1 MGDLGK
7 QIRLHRL
14 FSHPSGR
21 FVGVAVDHFVGY
33 ADTMTAGLGD
43 LKHVI
48 DTVVTARPDALTMYH
63 GAARHYW
70 PQHAGVI
77 PLIIQIGCFT
87 PDDRVVEGL
96 GTPEEVVRLGAEAV
110 AVAIGVRGPTE
121 GKFLN
126 MLSRT
131 VVEAEKCGLPV
142 IAHIYPRE
150 YANTV
155 TIVHDA
161 PNVAWAVRCGIE
173 CGADVIKVGY
183 PGSVADFRDI
193 IATSSVPIF
202 GAGGPL
208 SLTLDKS
215 LAEAEGMVAAGVSGL
230 IVGRN
235 IWGSGNPR
243 VAVQAFKSVVHD
255 SESADK
261 ALCIARMSGDADAV

>member
-1 MGDLGK
+1 MSDLGK
-7 QIRLHRL
+7 QIRLRRL

-21 FVGVAVDHFVGY
+21 FVGAAVDHFVGY
-33 ADTMTAGLGD
+33 ADTMTAGLRD

-48 DTVVTARPDALTMYH
+48 DTVASARPDALTMYH

-70 PQHAGVI
+70 RQHAGAV

-87 PDDRVVEGL
+87 PDDRVIEEL
-96 GTPEEVVRLGAEAV
+96 GAPEEVVYLGAEAI

-121 GKFLN
+121 GRFLN

-131 VVEAEKCGLPV
+131 VVAAEKCGLPV
-142 IAHIYPRE
+142 IAHIYPRD
-150 YANTV
+150 YANTP
-155 TIVHDA
+155 TIVCDA
-161 PNVAWAVRCGIE
+161 ANVAWAVRCGIE

-183 PGSVADFRDI
+183 PGSVAEFRDI
-193 IATSSVPIF
+193 IAASSVPIL

-208 SLTLDKS
+208 ASTLEES
-215 LAEAEGMVAAGVSGL
+215 LAEAEGMVAAGATGL

-243 VAVQAFKSVVHD
+243 IAVEAFKSVVHD
-255 SESADK
+255 KESAEK
-261 ALCIARMSGDADAV
+261 ALSMAGMSEEHE